1 MQLID
6 VKSGT
11 KREKGGDENNFE
23 SRELFFLIS
32 PDCSLCHIIAIAK
45 SKDKHDVI

>member
-11 KREKGGDENNFE
+11 KKEKGGDENKFE
-23 SRELFFLIS
+23 SRDFIS
-32 PDCSLCHIIAIAK
+32 SDCSLCHIIAIAK

>member
-11 KREKGGDENNFE
+11 KKEKGGDENNFE
-23 SRELFFLIS
+23 SRELFFKFLQIA
-32 PDCSLCHIIAIAK
+32 PFCHIIAIAK